1 MHPLLHSW
9 RASLAYCAAWIPL
22 GGILVLVTAVSGNIR
37 RTEAAAIL
45 IGPLILLALLCLLPF
60 YICSSLPLRSTAA
73 WRVAIKQTAAALIVS
88 SAVVLAARFF
98 AAAAPLASERFA
110 ASVPVLATLALMI
123 YLLSVAMHYAVLE
136 VETSRRAELLTREAE
151 LRALKSQV
159 NPHFLFN
166 SLNSIS
172 ALTSV
177 DPERARQ
184 MCVFLGDFLRASLRL
199 GERVTVPFGEEL
211 SLMNMYLAV
220 EHVRFG
226 GRLRVAQA
234 VDPDCEACEIPAL
247 LVQPLVENAVK
258 HGIAMLSEGGEISL
272 SARRE
277 HDCLLFTI
285 SNPFDPEA
293 PSDRKNGI
301 GLRNVRDRL
310 ETRYGAAAQMKV
322 EVEPQAYRVTLILPV
337 EARR

>member
-60 YICSSLPLRSTAA
+60 YICSSLPLRSTPA
-73 WRVAIKQTAAALIVS
+73 WQVAIKQTAAALIVS

-159 NPHFLFN
+159 NPHFL
-166 SLNSIS
+166 
-172 ALTSV
+172 
-177 DPERARQ
+177 
-184 MCVFLGDFLRASLRL
+184 
-199 GERVTVPFGEEL
+199 
-211 SLMNMYLAV
+211 
-220 EHVRFG
+220 
-226 GRLRVAQA
+226 
-234 VDPDCEACEIPAL
+234 
-247 LVQPLVENAVK
+247 
-258 HGIAMLSEGGEISL
+258 
-272 SARRE
+272 
-277 HDCLLFTI
+277 
-285 SNPFDPEA
+285 
-293 PSDRKNGI
+293 
-301 GLRNVRDRL
+301 
-310 ETRYGAAAQMKV
+310 
-322 EVEPQAYRVTLILPV
+322 
-337 EARR
+337 